1 MCKIVISYLL
11 RRPCEGRNSV
21 SLYHQ
26 DELTNNNDKVGMFLL
41 TTSWDSGK
49 TYIDCLCRIISIRT
63 TTVNAVV
70 DGQSTNVAY
79 A

>member
-1 MCKIVISYLL
+1 MSSK
-11 RRPCEGRNSV
+11 
-21 SLYHQ
+21 
-26 DELTNNNDKVGMFLL
+26 DEQVTNDKVGMFLL

-49 TYIDCLCRIISIRT
+49 TYIDCLCRIINIST

-79 A
+79 ALNVCIGAHIV